1 MHRVRLSGWWRV
13 PGTEEGSKHVRVS
26 RWDRTE
32 CYEIL
37 LSPTCLDK
45 TIVSFRDHIE
55 VTCGV
60 PVYYQRIFV
69 ETVEITRLAS
79 NKTLKEV
86 ADLADRAQS
95 ETVSIRIT
103 APDSQLPTP
112 SSQSRLSPMVFLLLT
127 S

>member
-69 ETVEITRLAS
+69 ETVDITLLTS

-86 ADLADRAQS
+86 ADLTNRAQS
-95 ETVSIRIT
+95 ETVSKHIT
-103 APDSQLPTP
+103 APEA
-112 SSQSRLSPMVFLLLT
+112 
-127 S
+127 